1 MRREQRLTQ
10 NSQYATVYSRGK
22 SWANRLLVL
31 RASPNGLEWSRFG
44 FSVSKRV
51 GKAVVRNRVK
61 RLLREGVRLS
71 PWKPGWDVVF
81 IARSGAAAAGY
92 GEMKRAME
100 ELAQRAKLRQQAD
113 EGNGSGIDPLLSG
126 NMV

>member
-22 SWANRLLVL
+22 SWANRVLVL
-31 RASPNGLEWSRFG
+31 RASPNDLEWSRFG

-71 PWKPGWDVVF
+71 SWKPGWDVVF
-81 IARSGAAAAGY
+81 IARSGASAAGY

-100 ELAQRAKLRQQAD
+100 DLAQRARLRQ
-113 EGNGSGIDPLLSG
+113 
-126 NMV
+126 